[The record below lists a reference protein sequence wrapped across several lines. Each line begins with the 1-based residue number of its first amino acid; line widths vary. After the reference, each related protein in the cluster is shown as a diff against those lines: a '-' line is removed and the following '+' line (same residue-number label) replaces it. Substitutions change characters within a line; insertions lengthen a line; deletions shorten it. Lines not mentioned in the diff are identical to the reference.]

1 MAINCFGVIILLL
14 LFFRFFYTLVSQD
27 TNEMFYTTK
36 RQQFLIDQGY
46 SYKVVP
52 DLEKYNTKYKL
63 CFETEEECNALLS
76 YAKDESGKK
85 NGKDATKKGHSKPGR
100 PGARK
105 KPKLISDLTFKPK

>member
-1 MAINCFGVIILLL
+1 MFLFC
-14 LFFRFFYTLVSQD
+14 FFRFFYTLVSQD

-76 YAKDESGKK
+76 YAKNESGKK
-85 NGKDATKKGHSKPGR
+85 NGKDAAKKGPSRPGR
-100 PGARK
+100 HGAPK
-105 KPKLISDLTFKPK
+105 KPKSINDMKFSSK